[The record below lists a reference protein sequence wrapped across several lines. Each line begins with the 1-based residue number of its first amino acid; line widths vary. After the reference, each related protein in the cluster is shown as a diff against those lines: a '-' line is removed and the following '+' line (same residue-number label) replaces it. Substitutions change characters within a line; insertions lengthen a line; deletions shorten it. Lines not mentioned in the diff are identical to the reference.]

1 MSGLPVFPYRSSLSR
16 QARSRGQSSSRDKT
30 APATTSCRSTH
41 CLPVFPQRPRNS
53 RRPHSKPSCRP
64 HRNRMRTTTGSK
76 TCARSSDG
84 HAVAML
90 RLRRLFLFLLL
101 QMFLSLVRVVVVV
114 EKMLFFLRVLAPL
127 LLLKLI
133 RIFHCSWHAE
143 RLALN
148 HRGQLDAPWRPV
160 GSRGRSVGLS
170 VEQSVLQVP
179 RAGPG
184 ESQTAAASARLTR
197 GTTR

>member
-1 MSGLPVFPYRSSLSR
+1 M
-16 QARSRGQSSSRDKT
+16 
-30 APATTSCRSTH
+30 ATH
-41 CLPVFPQRPRNS
+41 GLPVFPQRPRNS

-148 HRGQLDAPWRPV
+148 HSVTEDSSSDAAWRPV
-160 GSRGRSVGLS
+160 GAGRGRSAGLQELNS
-170 VEQSVLQVP
+170 EPAHAFLREHPP
-179 RAGPG
+179 RRRA
-184 ESQTAAASARLTR
+184 TIRMHYAR
-197 GTTR
+197 GCAYD